1 MPGSFRKN
9 SQASQGT
16 SGIVS
21 PWDFP
26 GGPVVMTLPS
36 IVGMQVQSLAG
47 ELRST
52 CLPAKN
58 KQKTKQC
65 YNKLSKD
72 FFNGP
77 HKKKTFKKFI

>member
-9 SQASQGT
+9 SQASQGA

-36 IVGMQVQSLAG
+36 IVGG
-47 ELRST
+47 EGSI
-52 CLPAKN
+52 PGWGAKIHMPPSE
-58 KQKTKQC
+58 KQINIKKPQY
-65 YNKLSKD
+65 YNKLSKE
-72 FFNGP
+72 FFNRP
-77 HKKKTFKKFI
+77 H